1 LALPKRLVGGTPRKK
16 ASAPSNQTIVSIFTS
31 VNLFWTFT
39 PYNLPFTTYNLL
51 KLHHNLVA
59 AVIDIL
65 LLIFNGGK
73 YADQVIENKLKSN
86 PKWGAKD
93 RRFITQLAY
102 ELVRNWRLVAHLSPP
117 VDPSYAT
124 PQEVWLMVG
133 TWLYLQYNELPSWD
147 ELNGLDT
154 QRLKSAHQKALTVR
168 KIAYSIPDWLDDLG
182 STQMGE
188 KRWASAINA
197 MNKQANVYIRANK
210 TRINRQTL
218 QGVLLKEAVETKL
231 ISLAPDALLVEGRK
245 NVVATKAFH
254 NGLFEVQDAGSQ
266 LIAPYLD
273 PRPNMTVI
281 DACAG
286 GGGKTLHISALMQN
300 KGKIIALD
308 VEDWKLDNLKERA
321 KRNGI
326 SIIQTQAIISP
337 NSIAQYT
344 QKADRLLL
352 DVPCTGLGTLRRK
365 PDIKWKLSPEKLQQT
380 LDLQQHILSVYSQ
393 MLRVGGLMVY
403 ATCSILPLEN
413 EEQIKQ
419 FLAQNPNFTLL
430 GEQFVSPAAF
440 ATDGFYMAKMIR
452 NH

>member
-1 LALPKRLVGGTPRKK
+1 MK
-16 ASAPSNQTIVSIFTS
+16 F
-31 VNLFWTFT
+31 
-39 PYNLPFTTYNLL
+39 
-51 KLHHNLVA
+51 HHNLVA

-93 RRFITQLAY
+93 RRFIAQLAY
-102 ELVRNWRLVAHLSPP
+102 EMVRNWRLAMYLAPP
-117 VDPSYAT
+117 ADPLYAT
-124 PQEVWLMVG
+124 PQEVWLMLG
-133 TWLYLQYNELPSWD
+133 AWLFLQYNELPAWD
-147 ELNGLDT
+147 ELAELDA
-154 QRLKSAHQKALTVR
+154 QKVNSAHKNALLVR

-182 STQMGE
+182 SQQMGE

-197 MNKQANVYIRANK
+197 LSKQANVYLRANRS
-210 TRINRQTL
+210 RINRQTL
-218 QGVLLKEAVETKL
+218 SGVLLKEGIETKL
-231 ISLAPDALLVEGRK
+231 VQISPDALLVDGRK
-245 NVVATKAFH
+245 NVVASKAFH

-266 LIAPYLD
+266 LIAPFLD
-273 PRPNMTVI
+273 PRPNMVVI

-300 KGKIIALD
+300 KGKIIAMD
-308 VEDWKLDNLKERA
+308 TEDWKLDNLKERA

-352 DVPCTGLGTLRRK
+352 DVPCTGLGTMRRK
-365 PDIKWKLSPEKLQQT
+365 PDIKWKLTPEKLQQT

-393 MLRVGGLMVY
+393 MLRIGGLMVY
-403 ATCSILPLEN
+403 ATCSILPIEN
-413 EEQIKQ
+413 EQQIKQ
-419 FLAQNPNFTLL
+419 FLAQNPNFELL
-430 GEQFVSPAAF
+430 AEQFVSPAAF
-440 ATDGFYMAKMIR
+440 ATDGFYMAKLIR
-452 NH
+452 NA